1 MPQLLVLSLFSSW
14 FSFINWLSDPFR
26 SNHPSFPY
34 HLDHPDVTFDMP
46 DEIKEISGLSLTAD
60 GEMLAA
66 VNDEAGIVFLLDK
79 KTGEIRSR
87 VPFRESGDFEGVEI
101 VGNDAWVLKS
111 SGTLYQIKNFAEQNP
126 VVEKYKSFL
135 TSENDVEGLAFD
147 AKNNR
152 LLLACKGKG
161 VDGDAPNR
169 AVFAFDLATK
179 MVGESPAFLIT
190 LPSLQSFL
198 ENSGEEDAGKK
209 KEKLLS
215 GDDSSLSIAP
225 SGIAVHPLSGDVF
238 ITSARGNM
246 LLVLD
251 QTGKLLHFEKLK
263 KSTHAQP
270 EGICFD
276 ADGTLFIANEGAGGT
291 AKIHCFDYKKQ

>member
-14 FSFINWLSDPFR
+14 FSFVNWLSQPFR
-26 SNHPSFPY
+26 SEHHPPFPY
-34 HLDHPDVTFDMP
+34 HLDQPDVTFELP
-46 DEIKEISGLSLTAD
+46 DEVKEISGLSLTAD
-60 GEMLAA
+60 GNMLAA

-87 VPFRESGDFEGVEI
+87 VAFRESGDFEGVEI
-101 VGNDAWVLKS
+101 VGNDAWVVKS

-135 TSENDVEGLAFD
+135 TSENDVEGIAFD

-152 LLLACKGKG
+152 LLLGCKGKG
-161 VDGDAPNR
+161 VDGDSPNR
-169 AVFAFDLATK
+169 AIYAFDLANKT
-179 MVGESPAFLIT
+179 VGELPVFMIT
-190 LPSLQSFL
+190 LPSLREFL
-198 ENSGEEDAGKK
+198 ESSGEESADKK
-209 KEKLLS
+209 MEKLLS
-215 GDDSSLSIAP
+215 SDDNNLNFGP
-225 SGIAVHPLSGDVF
+225 SGIAIHPLSGDVF
-238 ITSARGNM
+238 ITSAKGNM

-251 QTGKLLHFEKLK
+251 QTGKILHFEKLK
-263 KSTHAQP
+263 KSIHSQP

-291 AKIHCFDYKKQ
+291 AKIHCFDYKK